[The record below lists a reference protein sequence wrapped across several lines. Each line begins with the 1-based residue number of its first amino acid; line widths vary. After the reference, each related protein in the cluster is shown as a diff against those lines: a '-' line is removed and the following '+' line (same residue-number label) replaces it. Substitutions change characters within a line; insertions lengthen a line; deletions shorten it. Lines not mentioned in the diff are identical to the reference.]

1 MKWSIYTWQSLKVK
15 TLKKTKWLMK
25 MIKKFIIKVIGIGKV
40 EIISISLEDEN
51 KENREENKTPESTE
65 NGIVEK

>member
-1 MKWSIYTWQSLKVK
+1 
-15 TLKKTKWLMK
+15 MK